1 MCALAALILGMD
13 CFMSVTFYIA
23 VMGVM
28 IEVSLLF
35 LRLQPEVYPP
45 YANPS
50 LRSLESPP

>member
-35 LRLQPEVYPP
+35 LRLQPEAYPP

-50 LRSLESPP
+50 LRSLESLP